1 MLVLWAK
8 YQLFNCNFWIGF
20 MFMRKGVKTYIFPQN
35 LELMKFRL
43 LLVFMASMTIQAQ
56 TSDLVGMLTKEM
68 GISEKQAEG
77 GAGSI
82 FNMAKETMPKSDF
95 GSLSDVVPD
104 MSGLLGA
111 VPGMGKKSMLGKA
124 TASLTGMPAVVSAFG
139 KLGLK
144 ESHIQLMTP
153 LLVNYVEDKGGKALS
168 SMFMKSVMP

>member
-1 MLVLWAK
+1 
-8 YQLFNCNFWIGF
+8 
-20 MFMRKGVKTYIFPQN
+20 
-35 LELMKFRL
+35 MKFRL
-43 LLVFMASMTIQAQ
+43 LLIGVFMASLTLQAQ
-56 TSDLVGMLTKEM
+56 TSDLVNMLTKEM

-82 FNMAKETMPKSDF
+82 FNMAKETMSKDDF

-111 VPGMGKKSMLGKA
+111 VPGMSKKKSMLGSA
-124 TASLTGMPAVVSAFG
+124 TSTLTGMPAVVNAFS

-168 SMFMKSVMP
+168 KMFAKSIM

>member
-1 MLVLWAK
+1 M
-8 YQLFNCNFWIGF
+8 YETGD
-20 MFMRKGVKTYIFPQN
+20 KTYIFRQN
-35 LELMKFRL
+35 LKRMKFRVL
-43 LLVFMASMTIQAQ
+43 LIGVLMASLTTQAQ

-82 FNMAKETMPKSDF
+82 FNMAKETMSKNDF
-95 GSLSDVVPD
+95 STLSEVVPD
-104 MSGLLGA
+104 MSGLLSA
-111 VPGMGKKSMLGKA
+111 VPGMGKKKSMLGSA
-124 TASLTGMPAVVSAFG
+124 TSALTGMPAVVNAFG